1 MIVRRL
7 FYGSAI
13 ALLIAL
19 PFAAS
24 ALGQDYYVGV
34 ASRVLIFAI
43 AASSL
48 NLLLGNAGM
57 LSFGHAAYL
66 GVGAYTVAILAHHA
80 QNKSVFLGLI
90 PGTTNAWIAWPAAAL
105 ASALCAWL
113 IGAISLRTRGV
124 YFIMI
129 TLAFAQMFY
138 YLFISLEAY
147 GGDDGLS
154 LAQRS
159 DIGFG
164 FDLENDARFYFV
176 VLAVFLVSLYVLDRM
191 TNARF
196 GRALLGIKI
205 NEARMEAI
213 GFATYR
219 LKLVCFVIAGSIAGL
234 AGALLVNHNSFISP
248 NTLHWTQSG
257 TLLIMIIIGG
267 VGHSLGGTIGAA
279 VLLLMEE
286 LLSTRTNHWHLAL
299 GVVLLGIVFLAPKG
313 IAAFFSRV
321 VRPREIP

>member
-1 MIVRRL
+1 MMLHRL
-7 FYGSAI
+7 LYSGAI

-19 PFAAS
+19 PYIAM

-34 ASRVLIFAI
+34 ASRILIFAI

-66 GVGAYTVAILAHHA
+66 GIGAYTVAILAHHA
-80 QNKSVFLGLI
+80 ETKSVLLGFI
-90 PGTTNAWIAWPAAAL
+90 AGTTNAWIAWPAAAL
-105 ASALCAWL
+105 VSALCAWL

-138 YLFISLEAY
+138 YLFVSLEAY

-159 DIGFG
+159 RFG
-164 FDLENDARFYFV
+164 LGVDLGNDTHFYFV
-176 VLAVFLVSLYVLDRM
+176 VLVVFLVLTYVLHRM

-196 GRALLGIKI
+196 GHALLGIKI

-219 LKLVCFVIAGSIAGL
+219 FKLVCFVIGGAIAGL

-267 VGHSLGGTIGAA
+267 VGHLLGGVAGAA

-286 LLSTRTNHWHLAL
+286 ILSAYTTHWHLAL
-299 GVVLLGIVFLAPKG
+299 GAVLLGIVFLAPKG
-313 IAAFFSRV
+313 LAAAFARKST
-321 VRPREIP
+321 